1 MYHCVFSFQVLVLS
15 GGKMRATAIF
25 GAASNEKELQAF
37 RVEERIS
44 WQSDLTAAEAV
55 LIFGGDGTVHRYLSQ
70 LVNLQTPLLVVP
82 RGSGNDFARALG
94 IYRRQDALAAWR
106 RFVDCRDNIRA
117 LDLGSIAST
126 DKTGSPIRSETY
138 FCTIAGVGLDGEVL
152 RRVNRLPRWFRG
164 NGGYAL
170 TLLPVLFRFAA
181 LPMRISQAGATNYQ
195 KENGF
200 NPTFLAAFANTPVYG
215 GGMKIAP
222 QACLNDGLLDIC
234 IIRNI
239 NKLKLLLVFPSIYF
253 GRHLGISGVE
263 YAKASAAR
271 LETQEPLDVYADG
284 EYVCR
289 TPVEISIKR
298 AALRVIAP
306 QM

>member
-1 MYHCVFSFQVLVLS
+1 
-15 GGKMRATAIF
+15 AIF

-215 GGMKIAP
+215 
-222 QACLNDGLLDIC
+222 
-234 IIRNI
+234 
-239 NKLKLLLVFPSIYF
+239 
-253 GRHLGISGVE
+253 
-263 YAKASAAR
+263 
-271 LETQEPLDVYADG
+271 
-284 EYVCR
+284 
-289 TPVEISIKR
+289 
-298 AALRVIAP
+298 
-306 QM
+306 

>member
-1 MYHCVFSFQVLVLS
+1 M
-15 GGKMRATAIF
+15 AIF

-37 RVEERIS
+37 RVEEGIS
-44 WQSDLTAAEAV
+44 WQPDLTAAEAV

-70 LVNLQTPLLVVP
+70 LVNLQLPLLVVP

-94 IYRRQDALAAWR
+94 IHSRQDALAAWR
-106 RFVDCRDNIRA
+106 RFVGSRDNIRT
-117 LDLGSIAST
+117 LDLGSIASIEEA
-126 DKTGSPIRSETY
+126 GSPTRSETY
-138 FCTIAGVGLDGEVL
+138 FCTLAGIGLDGEVL

-170 TLLPVLFRFAA
+170 TLLPALFRFAA
-181 LPMRISQAGATNYQ
+181 LPVKISQAGATNYQ

-200 NPTFLAAFANTPVYG
+200 DSTFLAAFANTPAYG

-222 QACLNDGLLDIC
+222 KARLDDGLLDIC

-239 NKLKLLLVFPSIYF
+239 NKLKLLSVFPSVYF

-263 YAKASAAR
+263 YAKARAAR
-271 LETQEPLDVYADG
+271 VETREPLDVYADG

-289 TPVEISIKR
+289 TPVDISIKR

-306 QM
+306 